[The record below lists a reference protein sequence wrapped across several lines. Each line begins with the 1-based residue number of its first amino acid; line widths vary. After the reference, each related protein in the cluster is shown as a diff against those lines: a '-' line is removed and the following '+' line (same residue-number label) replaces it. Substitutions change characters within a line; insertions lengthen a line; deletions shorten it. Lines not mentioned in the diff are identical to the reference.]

1 MKLMVPDQTYRL
13 LEQFL
18 KESSRRIGFNYAVA
32 DMRRFFRL
40 ISLDRTK
47 LSSILSPAE
56 LARFEAFAMPKK
68 KLQWLAGRY
77 AVKTALLKNIRLREH
92 FPDLNRL
99 DVLSSE
105 NSVPYLVQFPAL
117 RISITHSF
125 PYCIGVVFN
134 GAVGVDLERVI
145 ELSGSLIKHYFHPN
159 EIKKLAEY
167 EQAADYHGQ
176 AVLYWTRKEAVSK
189 LLKLGLKMDFKQ
201 IDTAGDSIF
210 CKEYC
215 GSRIFLESA
224 RLHNYCISLA
234 VEERLLS

>member
-1 MKLMVPDQTYRL
+1 MNLMVSDQTHLL

-18 KESSRRIGFNYAVA
+18 NESSRKIGFDYAVV

-40 ISLDRTK
+40 LSHDRTE
-47 LSSILSPAE
+47 LSSILSLSE
-56 LARFEAFAMPKK
+56 LERFEEFAMPKK

-77 AVKTALLKNIRLREH
+77 AVKAALLNDIRLREN
-92 FPDLNRL
+92 FPDLNRI

-105 NSVPYLVQFPAL
+105 NSVPYLLQFPAL

-134 GAVGVDLERVI
+134 GAVGVDLEKVVK
-145 ELSGSLIKHYFHPN
+145 LSGALIDQYFHPN
-159 EIKKLAEY
+159 EINNLTEY
-167 EQAADYHGQ
+167 EGTADYHGQ
-176 AVLYWTRKEAVSK
+176 AILYWTRKEAVSK

-201 IDTAGDSIF
+201 IDTTSDSIF

-215 GSRIFLESA
+215 GSRIFLKSA
-224 RLHNYCISLA
+224 RLYNYCISLA
-234 VEERLLS
+234 VEKECLT

>member
-1 MKLMVPDQTYRL
+1 MKLMVPDQTHRL
-13 LEQFL
+13 LEKFL
-18 KESSRRIGFNYAVA
+18 NESSRRIGFDYAVV

-40 ISLDRTK
+40 LNHDRTE
-47 LSSILSPAE
+47 LGSILSPAE
-56 LARFEAFAMPKK
+56 LARFDAFAMPKK

-77 AVKTALLKNIRLREH
+77 AVKTALLKDIRFREN
-92 FPDLNRL
+92 FPDLNRI

-105 NSVPYLVQFPAL
+105 NSVPYLLQFPAH

-134 GAVGVDLERVI
+134 GAVGIDLERVI
-145 ELSGSLIKHYFHPN
+145 ELSGALISQYFHPN
-159 EIKKLAEY
+159 EINNLAEY
-167 EQAADYHGQ
+167 EGTADYHGQ
-176 AVLYWTRKEAVSK
+176 AILYWTRKEAVSK

-201 IDTAGDSIF
+201 IDTASDSIF

-215 GSRIFLESA
+215 GSRILLKSA

-234 VEERLLS
+234 VEEERLS